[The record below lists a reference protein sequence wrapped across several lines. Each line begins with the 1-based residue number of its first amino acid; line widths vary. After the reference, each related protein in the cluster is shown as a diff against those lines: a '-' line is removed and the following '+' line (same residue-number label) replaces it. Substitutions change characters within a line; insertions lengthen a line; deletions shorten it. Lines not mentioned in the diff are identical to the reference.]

1 MQPFESSQYSLLEEA
16 LQHENCVVIT
26 HHLPSRSLIHPKYL
40 TPEMKPYNQ
49 WFYCDLDYLFS
60 ERIKCWFYG
69 HTHTPSKDVIG
80 GVPLLCNPIGYP
92 GENKELNFEAMFE
105 LP

>member
-1 MQPFESSQYSLLEEA
+1 MSLQATIQSIYKINMSARGLE
-16 LQHENCVVIT
+16 
-26 HHLPSRSLIHPKYL
+26 
-40 TPEMKPYNQ
+40 
-49 WFYCDLDYLFS
+49 
-60 ERIKCWFYG
+60 FYG